1 MLRVTERDLLGSPS
15 AQGEGRVLDNWL
27 PFLIYAI
34 FALIIP
40 ASMMWFS
47 FVFATKPY
55 ERTRR
60 RELPFESGVS
70 TGPPRAQ
77 RFTVSFYLTA
87 MLFIVF
93 DIEIVFLYPLAVILH
108 QLAWFG
114 FLELLFFIA
123 ILVVAYV
130 YVWRKGALEWQ

>member
-1 MLRVTERDLLGSPS
+1 M
-15 AQGEGRVLDNWL
+15 LDNWL

-34 FALIIP
+34 FALVIP

-93 DIEIVFLYPLAVILH
+93 DIEIVFLYPLAVQLH
-108 QLAWFG
+108 ALGWFG
-114 FLELLFFIA
+114 FAELAFFIV
-123 ILVVAYV
+123 ILLVAYV
-130 YVWRKGALEWQ
+130 YIWRKGALNW